1 MYHDPMDPRL
11 REALAATADS
21 DRTRGASTRVEQQL
35 RATVRANR
43 AATDRR
49 TQIVWLAAAAAII
62 IAVTS
67 VRWQMSQSDAG
78 QLEAGPASR
87 GPAYA
92 SGPADA
98 VPADFIPLRYA
109 NVPVRNG
116 QIVQIA
122 VPASA
127 LASFGLQPT
136 GGGGGAVNAEVFVG
150 EDGLARAV
158 RFSPFSTKELP
169 Q

>member
-1 MYHDPMDPRL
+1 MPQDPMDTRL
-11 REALAATADS
+11 REALASTAEAE
-21 DRTRGASTRVEQQL
+21 RNRGASARVEQQL
-35 RATVRANR
+35 RAVVRSNR
-43 AATDRR
+43 AATNRR

-62 IAVTS
+62 VAVTTA
-67 VRWQMSQSDAG
+67 RWRLS
-78 QLEAGPASR
+78 EPEPAAATA
-87 GPAYA
+87 PVAA
-92 SGPADA
+92 AIDA

>member
-1 MYHDPMDPRL
+1 MTMNQDSMDPRL
-11 REALAATADS
+11 LEALAATGDS
-21 DRTRGASTRVEQQL
+21 ERHRRASAAVEQHL
-35 RATVRANR
+35 RAAVRANR
-43 AATDRR
+43 AATNRR
-49 TQIVWLAAAAAII
+49 TQILWLAAAAAII
-62 IAVTS
+62 IAVTT
-67 VRWQMSQSDAG
+67 VRWRLA
-78 QLEAGPASR
+78 EHETPAAAPASV
-87 GPAYA
+87 AA
-92 SGPADA
+92 AADA

-127 LASFGLQPT
+127 LASFGLQPA

>member
-1 MYHDPMDPRL
+1 MHQDPMAPRL
-11 REALAATADS
+11 REALAATADAE
-21 DRTRGASTRVEQQL
+21 RNRGASARVEQQL
-35 RATVRANR
+35 HAAVRANR
-43 AATDRR
+43 AAADRR
-49 TQIVWLAAAAAII
+49 MQIVWLAAAAAII
-62 IAVTS
+62 IAVTT
-67 VRWQMSQSDAG
+67 VRWRLS
-78 QLEAGPASR
+78 EPEKPAATAA
-87 GPAYA
+87 PAA
-92 SGPADA
+92 VATDA